1 MERQRRATAGKRL
14 TFLTGQA
21 AENDDAFWGHET
33 WKEDSDEGNE
43 SFHSS
48 DEDSELQR
56 DEFDSDFD
64 ESESDHE
71 AEEEEAGAAEEQELL
86 ESERKKKK
94 RKGTYMEISSA
105 GRNLLVK
112 QQPMAKRTKY
122 TKGKRA
128 IGDGLNAGIVL
139 NLPPPPSAVATAAG
153 VAGAVGVA
161 GPSVIA
167 GVALKPA
174 PVAANQQQ
182 LPLTAVS
189 STGVGTAGK
198 GTVGPAPAVAPKHS
212 PTRAKSTGATT
223 TLAAT
228 RKRRNATSA
237 YGPRER
243 AVKQTV
249 DTFKPKASPT
259 VSAAATKKK
268 QPKETHSQED
278 LIVEAVQETEPENLR
293 WLLGR
298 KRYQAEKDKEATP
311 RETRGSGH
319 TVIEKFVSR
328 RGYPN
333 TITFPNMDHVPAL
346 LVPKKAEAGAKQK
359 RPPKKCVITG
369 RAARYR
375 DPKTGMGYHDAAA
388 FKELRR
394 RHASKEPLDQRK
406 KKAPPKNA
414 AAACA
419 SSAAA
424 AAVTGGGSTTEKAPA
439 SSPAAAA
446 AANGGAV
453 SNPASNLSNASSKPA
468 PVAKTGNGDA
478 AANGGN
484 ITDAPDL
491 ATAKAAASAGPTVAM
506 PHRDAPVSSASPANP
521 KPVLPPGDTS
531 THAKE
536 APSPSAAAASSTAT
550 VADVNSAPGRRSPR
564 RRKPSAKVLEG
575 GNSVGGQPILPSLTA
590 SAAPD
595 ATFAAT
601 TTTTT
606 TTTNSVEEESAAL
619 TTMSP
624 PKPDEEQKV

>member
-86 ESERKKKK
+86 DSERKKKK

-122 TKGKRA
+122 TKGNRA

-139 NLPPPPSAVATAAG
+139 NLPPPTPSAVATAAG
-153 VAGAVGVA
+153 GAGSSAV
-161 GPSVIA
+161 A

-174 PVAANQQQ
+174 PIAANQQQ
-182 LPLTAVS
+182 LLLTTVS
-189 STGVGTAGK
+189 SSGAGAGTGTGTE
-198 GTVGPAPAVAPKHS
+198 GPAPAVASKHS

-249 DTFKPKASPT
+249 DTSKPKASPT
-259 VSAAATKKK
+259 ASGAATKKK

-311 RETRGSGH
+311 REKRGSGH

-346 LVPKKAEAGAKQK
+346 LVPKKPEAAAAAKQK
-359 RPPKKCVITG
+359 RPPKKCVVTG
-369 RAARYR
+369 KTARYR

-394 RHASKEPLDQRK
+394 RHAAKEPLDQRK
-406 KKAPPKNA
+406 KKAPPKNVA
-414 AAACA
+414 AASASCA
-419 SSAAA
+419 TA
-424 AAVTGGGSTTEKAPA
+424 AAVTGGGSTAEKAPA
-439 SSPAAAA
+439 SSASA

-453 SNPASNLSNASSKPA
+453 TNLASNLSNASSKPA
-468 PVAKTGNGDA
+468 PVAKTGNNNA
-478 AANGGN
+478 AVNGGN
-484 ITDAPDL
+484 ITDAADL
-491 ATAKAAASAGPTVAM
+491 ATTKAAAFAGPTAAM
-506 PHRDAPVSSASPANP
+506 SHGDAPVSSASPANP
-521 KPVLPPGDTS
+521 KPMPPTGDMS

-536 APSPSAAAASSTAT
+536 APLPSPSAAAASSTAT

-575 GNSVGGQPILPSLTA
+575 SNSAGAQPLLPSLTA
-590 SAAPD
+590 PG
-595 ATFAAT
+595 ATF
-601 TTTTT
+601 TTTT

-619 TTMSP
+619 TTIPP